1 MEDREQPEWTIFSE
15 TVKEKGSEHCGV
27 TSGDKSMQKRETWWW
42 NTTVQ
47 EVIAREKTMSK
58 KWQQSK
64 AQEDHVGYKEAKME
78 QREPYQLKEQ
88 EQHNNCMRNWTQQ
101 EGEKA
106 IYRLAKSRDH
116 ATKVNYQGYFVKAQ
130 DDTLLMNTD
139 ENICRWAEYYR
150 DLLNEARQHIE
161 SRDEPLTE
169 GPLHE
174 VTCEEV
180 QRQLNKVKN
189 RKSCGPDGIPTETL
203 KHLGDWGVR
212 QLTKIFNAI
221 MQSGKMPDEWRDRAP

>member
-1 MEDREQPEWTIFSE
+1 
-15 TVKEKGSEHCGV
+15 
-27 TSGDKSMQKRETWWW
+27 
-42 NTTVQ
+42 
-47 EVIAREKTMSK
+47 
-58 KWQQSK
+58 
-64 AQEDHVGYKEAKME
+64 
-78 QREPYQLKEQ
+78 
-88 EQHNNCMRNWTQQ
+88 MRTWTQ
-101 EGEKA
+101 EEDEKA

-139 ENICRWAEYYR
+139 ENISRWAEYYR

-169 GPLHE
+169 GPLHK

-189 RKSCGPDGIPTETL
+189 GKSCGPDGIPTEAL

-221 MQSGKMPDEWRDRAP
+221 MQSGKMPDEWRERAP